1 MCLKI
6 MIPKSKCLNFEKK
19 RSKIRLWCLTVGS
32 VQHSFIILILHHCIL
47 LEVFFNSNTLCSIN
61 KTKDKTKQKKN
72 KISEQAN
79 KLGQQL
85 NVLMQVSQYL
95 YSAASIQKVLV
106 KCDTKRPNSVF
117 HTVEMI
123 KVEILQFLPDRV

>member
-1 MCLKI
+1 MLYKQ
-6 MIPKSKCLNFEKK
+6 NK
-19 RSKIRLWCLTVGS
+19 R
-32 VQHSFIILILHHCIL
+32 Q
-47 LEVFFNSNTLCSIN
+47 N
-61 KTKDKTKQKKN
+61 KTKKN